1 LPKPTTPTI
10 FEAQNTVD
18 SCRLVAAQAR
28 MYSDAKRLFFGRIG
42 VILGLSVATM
52 VTAAAWSA
60 SRLAIG
66 GGGGL
71 LIFAGSFLV
80 ESIEKRRRLQAAATQ
95 ELFDTRV
102 FQLEWNSLNAS
113 RPPAIAISRAA
124 NRYRGGRDKNWY
136 DDTKNTH
143 RPFDVLICQATNLG
157 WGATMHRLWAWIL
170 VIFSITLASLI
181 GLAWYA
187 IQLPFDTALLT
198 LLVPALTPFKE
209 LANLIRAN
217 FDNANTKESA
227 ERTLNELWEKGVV
240 QNKAPHENQLR
251 SLQDKILILRQT
263 NAYVPDWLDSIFHE
277 RNEAA
282 MRASVEDRVAQAKR
296 YGRG

>member
-1 LPKPTTPTI
+1 
-10 FEAQNTVD
+10 
-18 SCRLVAAQAR
+18 
-28 MYSDAKRLFFGRIG
+28 
-42 VILGLSVATM
+42 
-52 VTAAAWSA
+52 
-60 SRLAIG
+60 
-66 GGGGL
+66 
-71 LIFAGSFLV
+71 
-80 ESIEKRRRLQAAATQ
+80 
-95 ELFDTRV
+95 
-102 FQLEWNSLNAS
+102 
-113 RPPAIAISRAA
+113 
-124 NRYRGGRDKNWY
+124 
-136 DDTKNTH
+136 
-143 RPFDVLICQATNLG
+143 
-157 WGATMHRLWAWIL
+157 MHRLWAWIL

>member
-1 LPKPTTPTI
+1 
-10 FEAQNTVD
+10 
-18 SCRLVAAQAR
+18 

-136 DDTKNTH
+136 DDT
-143 RPFDVLICQATNLG
+143 
-157 WGATMHRLWAWIL
+157 
-170 VIFSITLASLI
+170 
-181 GLAWYA
+181 
-187 IQLPFDTALLT
+187 
-198 LLVPALTPFKE
+198 
-209 LANLIRAN
+209 
-217 FDNANTKESA
+217 
-227 ERTLNELWEKGVV
+227 
-240 QNKAPHENQLR
+240 
-251 SLQDKILILRQT
+251 
-263 NAYVPDWLDSIFHE
+263 
-277 RNEAA
+277 
-282 MRASVEDRVAQAKR
+282 
-296 YGRG
+296 